1 MHRGKIGA
9 AFNPNL
15 LALSSPSGRRTAEQG
30 SDGIFA
36 LRRPGI
42 RLVLEML
49 IVELLAT
56 LDVSGR
62 PGLKT
67 LCAAGR
73 VVIKLRGGL
82 RLRLRRLALSGAAA
96 RGTPGEEHTRQ
107 QK

>member
-1 MHRGKIGA
+1 MHQGEVGA
-9 AFNPNL
+9 VFNPNL
-15 LALSSPSGRRTAEQG
+15 LASPSGRRTAEQG

-36 LRRPGI
+36 LRSPGI

-56 LDVSGR
+56 LHVSGR
-62 PGLKT
+62 PGLKI

-82 RLRLRRLALSGAAA
+82 RLRRLALSGAAA
-96 RGTPGEEHTRQ
+96 CGAPGEEHSRQ
-107 QK
+107 QE

>member
-1 MHRGKIGA
+1 
-9 AFNPNL
+9 
-15 LALSSPSGRRTAEQG
+15 LSSPSGRRTTEQG

-36 LRRPGI
+36 LLSPGI

-49 IVELLAT
+49 TVELLAT
-56 LDVSGR
+56 LHVSGCT
-62 PGLKT
+62 GLKT
-67 LCAAGR
+67 LCAARR

>member
-1 MHRGKIGA
+1 MHRGRVGS

-15 LALSSPSGRRTAEQG
+15 LALSSPSRRRTAEQG

-36 LRRPGI
+36 LLSPGI

-49 IVELLAT
+49 TVELLAT
-56 LDVSGR
+56 LDVSGCT
-62 PGLKT
+62 GLKT
-67 LCAAGR
+67 LCAARR

-96 RGTPGEEHTRQ
+96 RGTPGEEHSRQ
-107 QK
+107 QE